1 MTDDKRAYGNN
12 MGKLSDE
19 KLLKIAKE
27 INRLNPKPKIEDQ
40 KDFLDILDEAT
51 KEFNQV
57 HTHFFEE

>member
-40 KDFLDILDEAT
+40 NDFLDIIDNFIYFLAYS
-51 KEFNQV
+51 QV
-57 HTHFFEE
+57 ELY

>member
-27 INRLNPKPKIEDQ
+27 INRLW
-40 KDFLDILDEAT
+40 EALLLNV
-51 KEFNQV
+51 FML
-57 HTHFFEE
+57 FG